1 MGGGGVECTGCTGR
15 GGVECTGCAGGGGV
29 ECTGRRRVESVSTGC
44 SL

>member
-15 GGVECTGCAGGGGV
+15 GGVECTGCTGGGGV

>member
-15 GGVECTGCAGGGGV
+15 GGVECTGCTGGGGV
-29 ECTGRRRVESVSTGC
+29 ECTGRRRVESVCTGC

>member
-15 GGVECTGCAGGGGV
+15 GGVECTGCTGGGGV
-29 ECTGRRRVESVSTGC
+29 ESTGRRRVESVSTGC